1 MQEAIGY
8 LRVST
13 REQGRSGLSLE
24 AQRRDIETFG
34 ERQSISIR
42 SWYQDVQT
50 GAGRDPL
57 ILRPGLAA
65 ALEEARRS
73 DCALL
78 VSRLDRLS
86 RNVHF
91 ITGLMEHKVHFIVT
105 AFGRDCDEFT
115 LHIYASL
122 AEQERKLISERCK
135 AAAATLKRR
144 GKKLG
149 LALKSK
155 AWQRHVRELGSTAL
169 HKAAQDRAEAYR
181 QHIEW
186 AFRQPPVYGRGR
198 PISLQGAANKLNDR
212 NVASP
217 LGGRW
222 SGTQL
227 QIMAR
232 RIGIEH
238 PAGHLLKDAARA
250 HVRAIWKQ
258 HPEVTA
264 QELIEKMGPD
274 RPLGSTRAWRLLRE
288 CRMEVAQR
296 SSIQKSTGWV
306 LDRKTVARI
315 RISAI
320 WKKHPALT
328 ARQIIEKLGTERSM
342 TIPWVQ
348 KILRECW
355 RESRKL
361 SRKQWHKGRRIHNS
375 ERARNRRNS
384 AHTIKQSMRG
394 RRT

>member
-34 ERQSISIR
+34 ERQGIAIQ

-73 DCALL
+73 HRALM

-144 GKKLG
+144 GKRLG

-155 AWQRHVRELGSTAL
+155 AWQRHARELGSVAL
-169 HKAAQDRAEAYR
+169 RKAAQHRAEAYR

-186 AFRQPPVYGRGR
+186 AFRQPAVYGRGR
-198 PISLQGAANKLNDR
+198 PISPQGAANMLNER

-222 SGTQL
+222 TGTQL

-238 PAGHLLKDAARA
+238 PAGHLLSDVAKA
-250 HVRAIWKQ
+250 HVRAIWKK

-264 QELIEKMGPD
+264 SELIEKMGPD

-296 SSIQKSTGWV
+296 SSVQKHIGWR
-306 LDRKTVARI
+306 LDHKTVARI

-320 WKKHPALT
+320 WKKHPDLT
-328 ARQIIEKLGTERSM
+328 ARQVIKKLGPQHYVS
-342 TIPWVQ
+342 IPWVQ
-348 KILRECW
+348 KVLRECW
-355 RESRKL
+355 RGSRQH
-361 SRKQWHKGRRIHNS
+361 SQKQRHKGRRIYHS
-375 ERARNRRNS
+375 WRARDRRNS
-384 AHTIKQSMRG
+384 PYATRQSTG
-394 RRT
+394 RRQK